1 MASECRGCK
10 GPATPVWDVNTKKV
24 ISIYR
29 VCRSCAESHKATWHT
44 FPFDFLR
51 IFAEKGLV
59 FADMHPL
66 MPEAYRETRQDQL
79 PSDRMRKAF
88 DWVPGEKRC
97 LLLHGTTGCGKT
109 RVAWAVFNR
118 LWLQSFPL
126 EAQFLPMRKVDGLIE
141 KGFDDRDHGGVI
153 DYLIEVPL
161 LVLDDLGKEK
171 MTQRLETDLFA
182 IIDERTA
189 NNKVTIITTNYT
201 SQGLQDRFSNAETG
215 PAFIRRLKDYFQA
228 VGA

>member
-10 GPATPVWDVNTKKV
+10 GPATPVWDVAARKV
-24 ISIYR
+24 ISTYR
-29 VCRSCAESHKATWHT
+29 VCRSCAESGKATWHS
-44 FPFDFLR
+44 FPFDFIR
-51 IFAEKGLV
+51 IFDEKGLV
-59 FADMHPL
+59 FAETHPQ
-66 MPEAYRETRQDQL
+66 MPSAYRDTCIDKL
-79 PSDRMRKAF
+79 PSERMRKAF
-88 DWVPGEKRC
+88 SWTPGEKHS

-118 LWLQSFPL
+118 LWLESFPL
-126 EAQFLPMRKVDGLIE
+126 DAQFLPMRKVDGLIE

-161 LVLDDLGKEK
+161 LVLDDLGKER
-171 MTQRLETDLFA
+171 MTQRLESDLFA

-189 NNKVTIITTNYT
+189 NKRVTIITTNYT
-201 SQGLQDRFSNAETG
+201 SQGLQERFSNAETG

-228 VGA
+228 IGA

>member
-10 GPATPVWDVNTKKV
+10 GPATPVWDVAARKV
-24 ISIYR
+24 ISTYR
-29 VCRSCAESHKATWHT
+29 VCRPCAESGKATWHS
-44 FPFDFLR
+44 FPFDFIR
-51 IFAEKGLV
+51 IFDEKGLV
-59 FADMHPL
+59 FAETHPQ
-66 MPEAYRETRQDQL
+66 MPSAYRDTCIDKL
-79 PSDRMRKAF
+79 PSERMRKAF
-88 DWVPGEKRC
+88 NWAPGEKHS

-109 RVAWAVFNR
+109 RVAWSVFNR
-118 LWLQSFPL
+118 LWLESFPL
-126 EAQFLPMRKVDGLIE
+126 DAQFLPMRKVDGLIE

-161 LVLDDLGKEK
+161 LVLDDLGKER
-171 MTQRLETDLFA
+171 MTQRLESDLFA

-189 NNKVTIITTNYT
+189 NNRVTIITTNYT
-201 SQGLQDRFSNAETG
+201 SQGLQERFSNAETG